1 MKESFANAE
10 IGMIGLAIFVGLFAI
25 ILVWVFKPGAKEHF
39 KKFGDIP
46 LKDDE

>member
-10 IGMIGLAIFVGLFAI
+10 IGLIGLAIFVALFLIVLAW
-25 ILVWVFKPGAKEHF
+25 ILQPGAKEHF

-46 LKDDE
+46 LKDD